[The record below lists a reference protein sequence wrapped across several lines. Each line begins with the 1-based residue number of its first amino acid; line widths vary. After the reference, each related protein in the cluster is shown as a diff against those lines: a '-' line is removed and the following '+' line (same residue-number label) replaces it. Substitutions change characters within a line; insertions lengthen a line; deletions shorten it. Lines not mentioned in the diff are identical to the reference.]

1 MSNTLNF
8 TNAIRLAQLAA
19 DPIGDDGALYYNT
32 VSNVIRQYIN
42 GAWVDISDSAATLL
56 GLPLNSANIV
66 VGNGSNLSASVP
78 LSGDATLSNAG
89 VLTIGANKI
98 VASNFGSG
106 AATSGQ
112 ALFAD
117 GSGNATYRSILTT
130 DIPTLNQNTTGTAA
144 NVTGVVALINGG
156 TGTAAGSANAAFNAL
171 SPMTTAGDVI
181 FENATPAAARLPIG
195 TAGEV
200 LTVVAGLPAWSAPAS
215 SGTVTSVALTDAS
228 TTPIYAISGSPIT
241 SSGTLDITLNTQAA
255 NLIFAGPASGSA
267 AQPSFRSLVALDI
280 PSLSATY
287 VTQSEVGA
295 VNGVAALDASGKV
308 PYSQLPSALMT
319 YKGAFS
325 PLSNNLSTLDP
336 TPNNGDVY
344 RASVDGVVASGP
356 LAGTQFYAG
365 DFAIYNG
372 SAWQRA
378 PLADGV
384 VSVNGASGAVTV
396 NAINQLTGDATAGP
410 ASGSQSV
417 TLTLATVNSNVGS
430 FGSSTSI
437 PSFTVN
443 AKGLITA
450 AAGNVVIAPAGTLS
464 GTVLNATV
472 VDSSLTSVGTI
483 ATGVWNGTIINIAHG
498 GTGQATP
505 ATAFTALSPLTTAGD
520 IIIESSAPAPVRLGI
535 GSAGQ
540 VLTVV
545 SGLPAWA
552 APSVS
557 PGAIALTQ
565 NHILVGNASNLAADV
580 AMSGDAAIVASGALT
595 LATVNSNVGSFNAA
609 NITVNAKGLV
619 TAASSSVPAGDI
631 QETRFTAADNQ
642 SSPANVTGL
651 AFANASV
658 RSFETTLSIVRGSTY
673 AQYKMNGV
681 QAASSWYMTQSYV
694 GDNTGLIFT
703 ITSAGQVQYQSTST
717 GNTALLV
724 FRSITT
730 SV

>member
-228 TTPIYAISGSPIT
+228 TTPIYAISGSPVT

>member
-1 MSNTLNF
+1 
-8 TNAIRLAQLAA
+8 
-19 DPIGDDGALYYNT
+19 
-32 VSNVIRQYIN
+32 
-42 GAWVDISDSAATLL
+42 
-56 GLPLNSANIV
+56 
-66 VGNGSNLSASVP
+66 
-78 LSGDATLSNAG
+78 
-89 VLTIGANKI
+89 
-98 VASNFGSG
+98 
-106 AATSGQ
+106 
-112 ALFAD
+112 
-117 GSGNATYRSILTT
+117 
-130 DIPTLNQNTTGTAA
+130 
-144 NVTGVVALINGG
+144 
-156 TGTAAGSANAAFNAL
+156 
-171 SPMTTAGDVI
+171 MTTAGDVI

-228 TTPIYAISGSPIT
+228 TTPIYAISGSPVT